1 MSKKGFFVVIEGMDG
16 TGKTFLTKKIE
27 KKLNEKKHQVIITR
41 EPGGEKIAEKIRKLI
56 FSAEGDQLSARTET
70 LLFLASRA
78 NNVEKVIRPNLEK
91 GKIVL
96 CDRYTLSTII
106 YQGIIKQKEV
116 LSELREIVKYAVNK
130 TTPDLTIYMDAKAEE
145 AFKRRNNNKNT
156 NKKKFLYFNGLA
168 SLKPNSKNKNNNRYD
183 KESMK
188 FYKQIEKA
196 YKDEMKLFAKKNRV
210 LKLNSTLDLEI
221 LAEKA
226 VKEIEKQIKDK
237 W

>member
-27 KKLNEKKHQVIITR
+27 KKLNEKNKEVIVTR

-106 YQGIIKQKEV
+106 YQGIIKQKELINEV
-116 LSELREIVKYAVNK
+116 REVVKYAVNK
-130 TTPDLTIYMDAKAEE
+130 TTPDLTIYMKAKAED
-145 AFKRRNNNKNT
+145 AFKRRNKNKNT
-156 NKKKFLYFNGLA
+156 NKNKFLYFNKIT
-168 SLKPNSKNKNNNRYD
+168 SLKPNSKNNNNRYD

-196 YKDEMKLFAKKNRV
+196 YQEEMELFAKKNKV
-210 LKLNSTLDLEI
+210 LELDSKLDLDI
-221 LAEKA
+221 LAKRA
-226 VKEIEKQIKDK
+226 VEEIEKQLKDK

>member
-1 MSKKGFFVVIEGMDG
+1 M
-16 TGKTFLTKKIE
+16 LP
-27 KKLNEKKHQVIITR
+27 R

-56 FSAEGDQLSARTET
+56 FSAEGDQLLARTET

-106 YQGIIKQKEV
+106 YQGIIKQKELV
-116 LSELREIVKYAVNK
+116 SEVREVVKYAINK
-130 TTPDLTIYMDAKAEE
+130 TVPDLTIYMKAKAED
-145 AFKRRNNNKNT
+145 AFERRNKNKNR
-156 NKKKFLYFNGLA
+156 NKNKFLYLNKITSF
-168 SLKPNSKNKNNNRYD
+168 KPNSKNNNNRYD

-196 YKDEMKLFAKKNRV
+196 YQRRNG
-210 LKLNSTLDLEI
+210 I
-221 LAEKA
+221 
-226 VKEIEKQIKDK
+226 IC
-237 W
+237 